1 MNFAERINV
10 LDTLTNP
17 ELIEQTLTDQ
27 SATPSELELAYR
39 LRDAIDEIERV
50 VEEITT
56 LTVQTDRDDI
66 APGEY

>member
-17 ELIEQTLTDQ
+17 DLIQQTLKDQ
-27 SATPSELELAYR
+27 SATTSEIELAYR
-39 LRDAIDEIERV
+39 LRDAIDEINRMQD
-50 VEEITT
+50 EIGT
-56 LTVQTDRDDI
+56 LTVQTDHDDI